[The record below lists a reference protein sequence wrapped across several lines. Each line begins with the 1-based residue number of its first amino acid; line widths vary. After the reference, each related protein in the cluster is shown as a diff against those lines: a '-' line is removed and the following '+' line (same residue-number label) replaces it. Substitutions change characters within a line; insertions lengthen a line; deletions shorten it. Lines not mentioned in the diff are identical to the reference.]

1 MAIYFRVFTGVKKF
15 SSSDYCCNGIPF
27 QRELLDAQLI
37 YCLGHGSHMTNFC
50 ESVLTLRLKSVNSVM
65 FSVHTKLLLFAKTL
79 KIGKNV
85 KDAVVLGWGR
95 QILEKSS

>member
-1 MAIYFRVFTGVKKF
+1 MK
-15 SSSDYCCNGIPF
+15 
-27 QRELLDAQLI
+27 
-37 YCLGHGSHMTNFC
+37 NFC